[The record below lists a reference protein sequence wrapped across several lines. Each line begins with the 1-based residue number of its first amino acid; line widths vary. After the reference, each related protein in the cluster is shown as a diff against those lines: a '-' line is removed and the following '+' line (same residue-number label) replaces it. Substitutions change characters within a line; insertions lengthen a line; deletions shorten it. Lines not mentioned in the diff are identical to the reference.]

1 VTGAGG
7 TRHGLDGR
15 PAIRACGVVSSTGR
29 MALMRTVAP
38 ATFVEFKRW
47 MATQAKD
54 RPKVRQVRDER
65 QAEIVQW
72 LLD

>member
-1 VTGAGG
+1 
-7 TRHGLDGR
+7 
-15 PAIRACGVVSSTGR
+15 